1 MLLMKCLINCGSDVM
16 KLIKNYME
24 DICIISGLA
33 VIVGTTFFI
42 SKIIGYYVLGI
53 ALFGLGV
60 YFTKC
65 PIERK

>member
-1 MLLMKCLINCGSDVM
+1 MKF
-16 KLIKNYME
+16 IKNYIE

-42 SKIIGYYVLGI
+42 SKIIGAYALGV

-60 YFTKC
+60 YFVKY

>member
-1 MLLMKCLINCGSDVM
+1 M